1 MGETIFCRQ
10 VDSVTYADASEELM
24 VDSTNT
30 QIVDDHKTYEDTEQI
45 RTLRQQPG
53 VSADAPGTAGE
64 EITMPKAKGS
74 YILGYIQDIG
84 CPICVDTGCTR
95 TTISDRLYRRIPK
108 ERRPKLSPAPKMDQA
123 VKGASVQPLG
133 RAIFKLQL
141 GTWTGKRLI
150 TVVSIADDAL
160 LGDDILRLDITGPGD
175 ILYTENVLKFAGHSI
190 PLRTVGTCG
199 DAPRVVCLQDEV
211 IPGMSEKVV
220 DAFLER
226 PQGDCVKG
234 EDSMIVEP
242 NMEFCERYGCLVTPV
257 LVDIRDR
264 VTTCIRLLNPFPDPI
279 KIPAEAVMGHLE
291 PGTVKQV
298 VQEKEYYGEDN
309 NNLNCRRLT
318 VESRSN
324 TNKTNLQMGLTG
336 AIGQPEPDRASD
348 DSSLPNHGWLGQD
361 GLRRLHLQ
369 KGSMGA
375 VGQFT
380 TLGPGDTKVSLSQRG
395 ELGQGRLSEQN
406 SVVGQSGAES
416 LACSVVGQ
424 SGAESLA
431 CSVVGQSGAESLAC
445 LVVGQSGAE
454 SLACSVVGQSGA
466 ESLTCSVV
474 GQSGAESLTCSVVGQ
489 SGAESLTCVDVG
501 QSGVESLTC
510 SEVGQSGE
518 ESLACSAER
527 TTGAADVLAGRS
539 KRRDVRRVPVKA
551 AHGAGARRV

>member
-190 PLRTVGTCG
+190 PLRTVGTRG

-257 LVDIRDR
+257 LIDIRDR

-279 KIPAEAVMGHLE
+279 KIPA
-291 PGTVKQV
+291 
-298 VQEKEYYGEDN
+298 
-309 NNLNCRRLT
+309 
-318 VESRSN
+318 
-324 TNKTNLQMGLTG
+324 
-336 AIGQPEPDRASD
+336 
-348 DSSLPNHGWLGQD
+348 
-361 GLRRLHLQ
+361 
-369 KGSMGA
+369 
-375 VGQFT
+375 
-380 TLGPGDTKVSLSQRG
+380 
-395 ELGQGRLSEQN
+395 
-406 SVVGQSGAES
+406 
-416 LACSVVGQ
+416 
-424 SGAESLA
+424 
-431 CSVVGQSGAESLAC
+431 
-445 LVVGQSGAE
+445 
-454 SLACSVVGQSGA
+454 
-466 ESLTCSVV
+466 
-474 GQSGAESLTCSVVGQ
+474 
-489 SGAESLTCVDVG
+489 
-501 QSGVESLTC
+501 
-510 SEVGQSGE
+510 
-518 ESLACSAER
+518 
-527 TTGAADVLAGRS
+527 
-539 KRRDVRRVPVKA
+539 
-551 AHGAGARRV
+551 